1 MPRLY
6 TKSAILS
13 SLERIR
19 GRTTLGKSRL
29 LAGMLRRI
37 AILVVTFVSP
47 SRLSYLSRS
56 LVILELVVEDVTPVV
71 RRGVPPLQQQIMFK
85 GTVELFF

>member
-1 MPRLY
+1 MPRLN
-6 TKSAILS
+6 TKIEILS

-37 AILVVTFVSP
+37 AILVVTFESP

-71 RRGVPPLQQQIMFK
+71 RRGVPPLQ
-85 GTVELFF
+85 